1 MQVKIGILNIMHDKV
16 DTQKRFRHVLPHA
29 DLTFFY
35 PKSHYQNRKLPAD
48 FAKIAE
54 PLDLAKVETLDAFII
69 TGAPIE
75 QIPFG
80 QVDYWN
86 ELKQLFAFLNE
97 QQLPQL
103 YVCWGAM
110 AALDYFYDIGKV
122 DLPSKLFGI
131 YRQQILQP
139 TPLLAGLASGFKAP
153 HARYAEMSHQD
164 LANSS
169 SLTVNAISETGNL
182 CLVTANNRPQVF
194 LFSHLE
200 YGPSAFIKE
209 YDREL
214 AARGGDDRGLSKP
227 KQYFAD
233 EEHMLD
239 PQFTWEET
247 QKLFFA
253 NWLTSIQKQQASK
266 SKKCDRI
273 TKIQEFNQ
281 VGNLSQI

>member
-16 DTQKRFRHVLPHA
+16 DTQKRFRHVLADA

-35 PKSHYQNRKLPAD
+35 SKTHYQKRQLPAA

-54 PLDLAKVETLDAFII
+54 PLDLVKVGTMDAFII

-75 QIPFG
+75 QIPFD
-80 QVDYWN
+80 QVDYWD
-86 ELKQLFAFLNE
+86 ELRQLFAFLDE
-97 QQLPQL
+97 KQIPQL

-110 AALDYFYDIGKV
+110 AALNYFYGIGK
-122 DLPSKLFGI
+122 DALAGKLFGI

-164 LANSS
+164 LAKQPE
-169 SLTVNAISETGNL
+169 LTVNAISETGNL
-182 CLVTANNRPQVF
+182 CLVTAKTRPQVF

-227 KQYFAD
+227 QQYFAD
-233 EEHMLD
+233 EKHMAD

-247 QKLFFA
+247 QKHFFA
-253 NWLTSIQKQQASK
+253 NWLASIQSASSCK
-266 SKKCDRI
+266 TCSWI
-273 TKIQEFNQ
+273 AKIQEFRQ
-281 VGNLSQI
+281 VGNLQNN